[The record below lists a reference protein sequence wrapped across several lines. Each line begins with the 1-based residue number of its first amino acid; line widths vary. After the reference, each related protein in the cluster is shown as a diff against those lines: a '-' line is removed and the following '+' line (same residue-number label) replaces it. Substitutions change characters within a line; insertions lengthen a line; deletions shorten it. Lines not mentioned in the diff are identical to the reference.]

1 MGLEAPPPLNT
12 SFPSPLDI
20 GRKQLGDQRPSELQS
35 PPTPPPTNP
44 PRRENLSLCVPLAPS
59 SSPLGSLTLSLI
71 HPSFPGSSPAR
82 PHSPLARPQHNGLA
96 AFRFHDT
103 LPPGLLLLR
112 RALAN
117 TRPARLSH
125 SLDTQCPAASH
136 HPDSL
141 QSQCAHSQERFL
153 QLGPGFWE
161 GGPEVAGV
169 GGGVVHICFREK
181 LLPRNW
187 PWAKQQVVHFG
198 MRQERG
204 LESRSG
210 AMTFLPSLPAPA
222 PAPQAR
228 QEREL
233 QPSQESS
240 LTPGATTSSLAWGH
254 PQGGGRSLT
263 ASP

>member
-1 MGLEAPPPLNT
+1 M
-12 SFPSPLDI
+12 
-20 GRKQLGDQRPSELQS
+20 
-35 PPTPPPTNP
+35 
-44 PRRENLSLCVPLAPS
+44 
-59 SSPLGSLTLSLI
+59 
-71 HPSFPGSSPAR
+71 
-82 PHSPLARPQHNGLA
+82 
-96 AFRFHDT
+96 
-103 LPPGLLLLR
+103 LR

-141 QSQCAHSQERFL
+141 QSQCAHSRERFL

-198 MRQERG
+198 VRQERG

-210 AMTFLPSLPAPA
+210 AMTFPSLPTPA

-228 QEREL
+228 QERGAPTKPGVLPHTRSHHFVSGLGTPPRGWEEPDSQSPRPPQASSGGGGERAWAREGPAQL
-233 QPSQESS
+233 LPPPAPPSAVGSRRNSNWGTAAAQSS
-240 LTPGATTSSLAWGH
+240 LSLFVWRG
-254 PQGGGRSLT
+254 
-263 ASP
+263 